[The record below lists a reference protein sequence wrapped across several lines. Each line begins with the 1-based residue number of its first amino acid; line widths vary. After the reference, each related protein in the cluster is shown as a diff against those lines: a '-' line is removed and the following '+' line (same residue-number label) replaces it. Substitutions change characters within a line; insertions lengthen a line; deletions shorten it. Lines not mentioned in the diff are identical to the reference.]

1 MHVNIFVDTLWR
13 RLKIKIDIQ
22 KKCRLEIKR
31 ITPNEGKLTLNL
43 CNTNKFLFPNYR
55 NLI

>member
-31 ITPNEGKLTLNL
+31 ITPNEGKLNL